1 MTGKPGERI
10 EVESEAVGQPT
21 REGEI
26 LEVIQGEV
34 AIRYRVRWSD
44 GHESVFSPSGGSAK
58 IVAAVAVAREK
69 PSAAK
74 SSAAKSSAAKS
85 RVATAKAS
93 KAKAVTGKGGKGR
106 AKR

>member
-1 MTGKPGERI
+1 MNGKPGERI

-34 AIRYRVRWSD
+34 GIRYRVRWSD

-58 IVAAVAVAREK
+58 IVAAEAVVRAK
-69 PSAAK
+69 PSAARA
-74 SSAAKSSAAKS
+74 SG
-85 RVATAKAS
+85 AKAS
-93 KAKAVTGKGGKGR
+93 GAKPKGSTAKTTKAKARTSKGSR

>member
-26 LEVIQGEV
+26 LEVIQGAV

-44 GHESVFSPSGGSAK
+44 GHESVFSPSGGAAK
-58 IVAAVAVAREK
+58 IVAAAAVT
-69 PSAAK
+69 
-74 SSAAKSSAAKS
+74 KS
-85 RVATAKAS
+85 RPSEAKAKTTAAKAS
-93 KAKAVTGKGGKGR
+93 TTRATRGKKSR

>member
-34 AIRYRVRWSD
+34 GIRYRVRWSD

-58 IVAAVAVAREK
+58 IVAAVAMARAK

-74 SSAAKSSAAKS
+74 STGAKAK
-85 RVATAKAS
+85 ATTAKAS
-93 KAKAVTGKGGKGR
+93 RAKAATSKGAKGG

>member
-34 AIRYRVRWSD
+34 GIRYRVRWSD
-44 GHESVFSPSGGSAK
+44 GHESIFSPSGGAAK
-58 IVAAVAVAREK
+58 IVAAVAVAKAK
-69 PSAAK
+69 PSPAK
-74 SSAAKSSAAKS
+74 PKGSSAK
-85 RVATAKAS
+85 TT
-93 KAKAVTGKGGKGR
+93 KAKAATSKGSKGSR

>member
-58 IVAAVAVAREK
+58 IVAV
-69 PSAAK
+69 
-74 SSAAKSSAAKS
+74 
-85 RVATAKAS
+85 AKAKPRTATSS
-93 KAKAVTGKGGKGR
+93 KTTVKRAAASRGTKQATGRKGR

>member
-58 IVAAVAVAREK
+58 IVAAVAVARAK
-69 PSAAK
+69 P
-74 SSAAKSSAAKS
+74 SAAKSSAAKS

-93 KAKAVTGKGGKGR
+93 KSKAVTGKGGKGR

>member
-58 IVAAVAVAREK
+58 IVAAVAMARAK

-74 SSAAKSSAAKS
+74 STRAKAK
-85 RVATAKAS
+85 ATTAKAS
-93 KAKAVTGKGGKGR
+93 RAKAATNKGAKGR
-106 AKR
+106 TKR

>member
-44 GHESVFSPSGGSAK
+44 GHESVFSPSGGAAK
-58 IVAAVAVAREK
+58 IVAAAAVAKAK

-74 SSAAKSSAAKS
+74 PKGS
-85 RVATAKAS
+85 TAKAS
-93 KAKAVTGKGGKGR
+93 TAKAAGIKGSKGSR

>member
-26 LEVIQGEV
+26 LEVIKGEV

-44 GHESVFSPSGGSAK
+44 GHESVFSPTGGSAK
-58 IVAAVAVAREK
+58 ILAAAAVAKVK

-74 SSAAKSSAAKS
+74 RKGS
-85 RVATAKAS
+85 TAKTT
-93 KAKAVTGKGGKGR
+93 KAKAATSKGSKGSR

>member
-34 AIRYRVRWSD
+34 GIRYRVRWSD
-44 GHESVFSPSGGSAK
+44 GHESVFSPSGGSAR
-58 IVAAVAVAREK
+58 IVAAVGVAGAK
-69 PSAAK
+69 PGAAPSATAGKRSAAK
-74 SSAAKSSAAKS
+74 RSTPKDPTRA
-85 RVATAKAS
+85 
-93 KAKAVTGKGGKGR
+93 KGR

>member
-26 LEVIQGEV
+26 LEVIQGAV

-44 GHESVFSPSGGSAK
+44 GHESVFSPSGGAAK
-58 IVAAVAVAREK
+58 IVAAVTVARAK

-74 SSAAKSSAAKS
+74 PSAARPGA
-85 RVATAKAS
+85 ATAKAS
-93 KAKAVTGKGGKGR
+93 KAKAVTSKGGKGR

>member
-58 IVAAVAVAREK
+58 IVAAVAVARAK

-74 SSAAKSSAAKS
+74 SSAAKP

-93 KAKAVTGKGGKGR
+93 KTKAATSKGGKGR

>member
-58 IVAAVAVAREK
+58 IVAAVAMARAK

-74 SSAAKSSAAKS
+74 STGAKAK
-85 RVATAKAS
+85 ATRAKAS
-93 KAKAVTGKGGKGR
+93 RAKAATSKGAKGR

>member
-34 AIRYRVRWSD
+34 GIRYRVRWSD
-44 GHESVFSPSGGSAK
+44 GHESVFSPSGGSAR
-58 IVAAVAVAREK
+58 IVAAVGAARTK
-69 PSAAK
+69 PRATPNRTTAKRSAAK
-74 SSAAKSSAAKS
+74 RGTSKDAAG
-85 RVATAKAS
+85 T
-93 KAKAVTGKGGKGR
+93 KGR

>member
-34 AIRYRVRWSD
+34 GIRYRVRWSD
-44 GHESVFSPSGGSAK
+44 GHESVFSPSGGSAR
-58 IVAAVAVAREK
+58 IVAAVGVAGTK
-69 PSAAK
+69 PGAAPSGTTAKRSAAK
-74 SSAAKSSAAKS
+74 RSTPKDPTRA
-85 RVATAKAS
+85 
-93 KAKAVTGKGGKGR
+93 KGR

>member
-58 IVAAVAVAREK
+58 IVAAVAVARAK

-74 SSAAKSSAAKS
+74 SSAARPRA
-85 RVATAKAS
+85 ATAKAS
-93 KAKAVTGKGGKGR
+93 KAKAVTSKGGKGR

>member
-34 AIRYRVRWSD
+34 GIRYRVRWSD

-58 IVAAVAVAREK
+58 IVAAVAMARAK

-74 SSAAKSSAAKS
+74 STRAKAK
-85 RVATAKAS
+85 ATTAKAS
-93 KAKAVTGKGGKGR
+93 RAKAATSKGAKGG

>member
-26 LEVIQGEV
+26 LEVIQGAV

-58 IVAAVAVAREK
+58 IVAAVAVARAK
-69 PSAAK
+69 PSGAK
-74 SSAAKSSAAKS
+74 PTKAKAKTT
-85 RVATAKAS
+85 TAKAS
-93 KAKAVTGKGGKGR
+93 RAKAATSKGGKGR

>member
-1 MTGKPGERI
+1 MTAKPGERI

-34 AIRYRVRWSD
+34 GIRYRVRWSD

-58 IVAAVAVAREK
+58 IVAAVAMARAK

-74 SSAAKSSAAKS
+74 STRAKAK
-85 RVATAKAS
+85 ATTAKAS
-93 KAKAVTGKGGKGR
+93 RAKAATNKGGKGR

>member
-1 MTGKPGERI
+1 MTGKPGQRI

-26 LEVIQGEV
+26 LEVIQGQV
-34 AIRYRVRWSD
+34 GIRYRVRWSD

-58 IVAAVAVAREK
+58 IVAAVAVARAK
-69 PSAAK
+69 PNAAK
-74 SSAAKSSAAKS
+74 PKGSPAKTTKVKAATS
-85 RVATAKAS
+85 
-93 KAKAVTGKGGKGR
+93 KGGKGSR

>member
-26 LEVIQGEV
+26 LEVIQGAV

-58 IVAAVAVAREK
+58 IVAAGAVARAK

-74 SSAAKSSAAKS
+74 SSAAKP

-93 KAKAVTGKGGKGR
+93 KTKAATSKGGKGR

>member
-1 MTGKPGERI
+1 MTGKPGQRI

-34 AIRYRVRWSD
+34 GIRYRVRWSD
-44 GHESVFSPSGGSAK
+44 GHESVFSPSGGAAK
-58 IVAAVAVAREK
+58 IVAAAAVAKAK
-69 PSAAK
+69 PSGAK
-74 SSAAKSSAAKS
+74 PTRAKAT
-85 RVATAKAS
+85 TAKAS
-93 KAKAVTGKGGKGR
+93 GAKAATSKGGKGR

>member
-34 AIRYRVRWSD
+34 GIRYRVRWSD
-44 GHESVFSPSGGSAK
+44 GHESVFSPSGGAAK
-58 IVAAVAVAREK
+58 IVAAVAVARAK
-69 PSAAK
+69 P
-74 SSAAKSSAAKS
+74 SAAKSSAAKS

>member
-34 AIRYRVRWSD
+34 GIRYRVRWAD
-44 GHESVFSPSGGSAK
+44 GHESIFSPSGGAAK
-58 IVAAVAVAREK
+58 IVAAVAVPKAK

-74 SSAAKSSAAKS
+74 PKAP
-85 RVATAKAS
+85 TAKTT
-93 KAKAVTGKGGKGR
+93 KAKAAAPKTSKRTR

>member
-58 IVAAVAVAREK
+58 IVAAVAMARAKPSVAK

-74 SSAAKSSAAKS
+74 L
-85 RVATAKAS
+85 RTATAKAS
-93 KAKAVTGKGGKGR
+93 KAKAATSKGGKGR

>member
-1 MTGKPGERI
+1 MSGKPGERI

-34 AIRYRVRWSD
+34 GIRYRVRWSD
-44 GHESVFSPSGGSAK
+44 GHESVFSPSGGSAR
-58 IVAAVAVAREK
+58 IVAGVGVARAK
-69 PSAAK
+69 PRAATPTK
-74 SSAAKSSAAKS
+74 T
-85 RVATAKAS
+85 TAKRSVAKRGTSS
-93 KAKAVTGKGGKGR
+93 KDTGGTKGR

>member
-34 AIRYRVRWSD
+34 GIRYRVRWSD
-44 GHESVFSPSGGSAK
+44 GHESVFSPSGGAAK
-58 IVAAVAVAREK
+58 IVAAAAGARAK
-69 PSAAK
+69 PSGAKPKAAK
-74 SSAAKSSAAKS
+74 PKGSTAKT
-85 RVATAKAS
+85 RTAKAATS
-93 KAKAVTGKGGKGR
+93 KGSKGSR